1 MSCST
6 IYSFPLGKAG
16 MGSVESG
23 LLISLPFRYLIRRMG
38 MSSFPHAPANAEVD
52 EQGDEEEDAG
62 EEPPGHG
69 CL

>member
-23 LLISLPFRYLIRRMG
+23 LLISSPFRYLIRRMG
-38 MSSFPHAPANAEVD
+38 MSRFPHAPADAEGD
-52 EQGDEEEDAG
+52 KQGNDEEDAG
-62 EEPPGHG
+62 EEPPRHG